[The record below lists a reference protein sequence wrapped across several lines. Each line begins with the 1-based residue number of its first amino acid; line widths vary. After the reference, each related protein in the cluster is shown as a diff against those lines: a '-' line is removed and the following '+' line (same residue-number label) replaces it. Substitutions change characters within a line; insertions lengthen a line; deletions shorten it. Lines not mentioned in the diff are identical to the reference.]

1 MSKKL
6 GHLEPVELSNIWPDE
21 AQNFTPWLAEEENLI
36 LLGKTLDMDLEL
48 EAQEINVGKFRAD
61 ILCKNTVD
69 DSWVVIENQLER
81 TNHKHLGQILTYSA
95 GLNAYTVVWIAQE
108 FEQEHL
114 SALDWLNEI
123 THERFR
129 CFGIEVKVWQIGDS
143 ACAPQFDIVSKPNDW
158 SRAVNQETQHAVNKN
173 VSEFKQLQENFW
185 TELNDY
191 MIQKQSSVKLQKPK
205 PSNHINASIG
215 RARFC
220 ISAYMDKQNKKIR
233 VVIYVGGPDAEAHF
247 YLLKEEQKKI
257 ESEFGEALEWE
268 ERPESKE
275 KYISLSKSD
284 TDPTDEIDWQNQHEW
299 LAAKIEKFNEV
310 FRPRIKALNAA
321 DWEPPEDED
330 DE

>member
-1 MSKKL
+1 MSK
-6 GHLEPVELSNIWPDE
+6 ELSRLESVKLNDIWPDE

-36 LLGKTLDMDLEL
+36 LLGKELDMDLEF

-95 GLNAYTVVWIAQE
+95 GLNAYTVIWIAKE

-114 SALDWLNEI
+114 SALNWLNEI

-129 CFGIEVKVWQIGDS
+129 CFGIEIKVWQIGDS
-143 ACAPQFDIVSKPNDW
+143 DCAPQFDIVCKPNDW
-158 SRAVNQETQHAVNKN
+158 SRTVNQETQHAMDKD
-173 VSEFKQLQENFW
+173 VSEFKQLQKEFW
-185 TELNDY
+185 TELRDY
-191 MIQKQSSVKLQKPK
+191 MIQKDSSVKLRKPK

-215 RARFC
+215 KAHFS
-220 ISAYMDKQNKKIR
+220 ISAYMDKQNKR
-233 VVIYVGGPDAEAHF
+233 VRVRIYMGGPNSTAHF
-247 YLLKEEQKKI
+247 HLLKEQQTEI
-257 ESEFGEALEWE
+257 EKEFGEPLEWE
-268 ERPESKE
+268 EKPEGKE

-284 TDPTDEIDWQNQHEW
+284 TDPTDEADWQNQHKW
-299 LAAKIEKFNEV
+299 LATKIEKFNEI
-310 FRPRIKALNAA
+310 FGPRIKILDAV